1 MGEDDGYMLQNH
13 GTKFGMIAA
22 VACGL
27 LGVVGG
33 SVRADVS
40 LSSVISDNM
49 VLQEQTPV
57 RIFGKADPAEKVSV
71 AIQGQS
77 AATTADAEG
86 KWAVMLKPL
95 KAGGPFTLTV
105 KGKNEIDLKNILV
118 GEVWVCSGQS
128 NMEFALRGAY
138 EGDKAIAGSANPN
151 IHIFLVN
158 KARSDRPLDDVK
170 AKWQE
175 CSPDTVGNTSAVAYY
190 FARDLEK
197 ARHVPIGLIETYWG
211 GTPAESWT
219 REEILTSNSTLKP
232 IVDNYASARVRFDSA
247 MANYPAAVEKAK
259 AAGKPIPGRPN
270 LWRYSEL
277 YNAMIAPLTP
287 YTAKGFLWYQGESN
301 AGQADQYRTLM
312 PAMITNW
319 RQDWGNRDMP
329 FLLVQLAP
337 FMALSAEPQDTPWA
351 HLREAQLYTTQ
362 ILPKVGMAVI
372 TDVGTAGDI
381 HPKHKEPVGQRLA
394 LLARNIAYGEK
405 ILANGPV
412 YKSMSVRDGKVM
424 VHFGSVGMGLK
435 ALAVDEEGVSVA
447 EGKLVGFTVA
457 GKDGK
462 FYNADAVLEGKDTVV
477 VSSPQVPEPTVIR
490 YGWAN
495 YPVVNLWN
503 SENLPATPFRT
514 DAPK

>member
-1 MGEDDGYMLQNH
+1 
-13 GTKFGMIAA
+13 MIRNQGAKI
-22 VACGL
+22 
-27 LGVVGG
+27 GVVATVAAALLAGIG
-33 SVRADVS
+33 EQAGADVT

-49 VLQEQTPV
+49 VLQQQMPV
-57 RIFGKADPAEKVSV
+57 RIFGKADAGEKVTVSM
-71 AIQGQS
+71 QGQTQS
-77 AATTADAEG
+77 TTAGPEG

-95 KAGGPFTLTV
+95 KAGGPYTLKV
-105 KGKNEIDLKNILV
+105 SGKNEIDLKNVLV

-128 NMEFALRGAY
+128 NMEFALRGAF
-138 EGDKAIAGSANPN
+138 EADKAIANSANPN
-151 IHIFLVN
+151 IRIFLVN
-158 KARSDRPLDDVK
+158 KARSDTPRDDVK
-170 AKWQE
+170 AAWKE
-175 CSPDTVGNTSAVAYY
+175 CGPDTVGPTSAVAYY
-190 FARDLEK
+190 FARDLQKE
-197 ARHVPIGLIETYWG
+197 RNVPIGLIETYWG

-219 REEILTSNSTLKP
+219 REEILNSNSTLKP
-232 IVDNYASARVRFDSA
+232 IVDDYPAARARFDKA
-247 MANYPAAVEKAK
+247 LADYPAAVERAK
-259 AAGKPIPGRPN
+259 AAGRPAPNRPN

-287 YTAKGFLWYQGESN
+287 YTARGFLWYQGESN
-301 AGQADQYRTLM
+301 AGKADQYRTLM

-319 RQDWGNRDMP
+319 RQDWGNKEMP

-337 FMALSAEPQDTPWA
+337 YMALTTEPTDPAWA

-394 LLARNIAYGEK
+394 LLARSIAYGEK
-405 ILANGPV
+405 IVANGPV
-412 YKSMSVRDGKVM
+412 YKSMSVRDGKAVL
-424 VHFGSVGMGLK
+424 HFTSVGMGLK
-435 ALAVDEEGVSVA
+435 ASALDEEGVTVP
-447 EGKLVGFTVA
+447 EGKLVGFTIA

-462 FYNADAVLEGKDTVV
+462 FYNADSVIEGKDTVV
-477 VSSPQVPEPTVIR
+477 VSSNSVPEPVAVR

-503 SENLPATPFRT
+503 SENLPASPFRT

>member
-1 MGEDDGYMLQNH
+1 MLRNH
-13 GTKFGMIAA
+13 GAK
-22 VACGL
+22 V
-27 LGVVGG
+27 GVVAALAIVSIGCLG
-33 SVRADVS
+33 ISAQADVT

-49 VLQEQTPV
+49 VLQQQAPV
-57 RIFGKADPAEKVSV
+57 RIFGKADPGEKVTV
-71 AIQGQS
+71 AIQGQNPT
-77 AATTADAEG
+77 ATADANG

-95 KAGGPFTLTV
+95 KAGGPFTLKV
-105 KGKNEIDLKNILV
+105 AGKNTIELKNILV

-128 NMEFALRGAY
+128 NMEFALRSAY
-138 EGDKAIAGSANPN
+138 EGQKDIASSANPN
-151 IHIFLVN
+151 IRIFLVN
-158 KARSDRPLDDVK
+158 KARSDQPLNDVK
-170 AKWQE
+170 ATWKE
-175 CSPDTVGNTSAVAYY
+175 CGPGTVDGSSAVAYY
-190 FARDLEK
+190 FARDLQK
-197 ARHVPIGLIETYWG
+197 ARNVPIGLIETYWG

-219 REEILTSNSTLKP
+219 REDVLASNSTLKP
-232 IVDNYASARVRFDSA
+232 IIDEYGPARARYDRA
-247 MANYPAAVEKAK
+247 IADYPAAVERAK
-259 AAGKPIPGRPN
+259 AVGRQVPGRPN

-287 YTAKGFLWYQGESN
+287 YTVKGFLWYQGESN
-301 AGQADQYRTLM
+301 AGKADQYRTLM
-312 PAMITNW
+312 PALISNW
-319 RQDWGNRDMP
+319 RQDWGSKDAP

-337 FMALSAEPQDTPWA
+337 YMALSPEPQDTPWA

-412 YKSMSVRDGKVM
+412 YRSMTVRGGKAILR
-424 VHFGSVGMGLK
+424 FGSVGTGLK
-435 ALAVDEEGVSVA
+435 ALALDEEGVSVPA
-447 EGKLVGFTVA
+447 GKLVGFTIA

-462 FYNADAVLEGKDTVV
+462 FYNADATIEGKDTVV
-477 VSSPQVPEPTVIR
+477 VSSPQVPEPAMVR

-503 SENLPATPFRT
+503 GDNLPASPFRT

>member
-1 MGEDDGYMLQNH
+1 MLMLRIRSRC
-13 GTKFGMIAA
+13 FGAITGMAG
-22 VACGL
+22 VL
-27 LGVVGG
+27 LSCAGAQA
-33 SVRADVS
+33 RADVS

-49 VLQEQTPV
+49 VLQQQTPV
-57 RIFGKADPAEKVSV
+57 RIFGKADPAERVTV

-77 AATTADAEG
+77 DVTTADADG

-105 KGKNEIDLKNILV
+105 KGKNEIELKNVLV

-138 EGDKAIAGSANPN
+138 AGEQAIDRSANPH
-151 IHIFLVN
+151 IRIFLVN
-158 KARSDRPLDDVK
+158 KARSDKPLDDVR
-170 AKWQE
+170 AKWTE
-175 CSPDTVGNTSAVAYY
+175 CGPDTVGGSSAVAYY

-197 ARHVPIGLIETYWG
+197 ARHVPIGLIDTYWG
-211 GTPAESWT
+211 GTPAEAWT
-219 REEILTSNSTLKP
+219 REEVLTANSVLKP
-232 IVDNYASARVRFDSA
+232 IVDNYGPARARFDKA
-247 MANYPAAVEKAK
+247 MADYPAAVEKAK
-259 AAGKPIPGRPN
+259 AEGKNVPGRPN

-287 YTAKGFLWYQGESN
+287 YTVKGFLWYQGESN

-312 PAMITNW
+312 PALITNW
-319 RQDWGNRDMP
+319 RHDWGIKDMP

-337 FMALSAEPQDTPWA
+337 YMALSPEPQDTAWA

-362 ILPKVGMAVI
+362 VLPKVGMAVI
-372 TDVGTAGDI
+372 TDVGTAADI
-381 HPKHKEPVGQRLA
+381 HPRHKEPVGQRLA
-394 LLARNIAYGEK
+394 LLARSIAYGEK
-405 ILANGPV
+405 IDANGPV
-412 YKSMSVRDGKVM
+412 YRFMSVRDHKAEL
-424 VHFGSVGMGLK
+424 HFGSAGTGLK
-435 ALAVDEEGVSVA
+435 ALALEEEGISVP
-447 EGKLVGFTVA
+447 EGKLVGFTIA

-462 FYNADAVLEGKDTVV
+462 FYNADAVIQGKDVV
-477 VSSPQVPEPTVIR
+477 LVSSPQVPDPAAVR

-503 SENLPATPFRT
+503 SDNLPASPFRT